1 MMLNANMQKMYYA
14 NQDKLVPIYETDE
27 DGNILYYEDEDGNK
41 YPYDTGEVEIVYGEP
56 TEFFGNISMSSS
68 GEAEPVEYGIDI
80 SSYSAI
86 LVLGKGLIPLTENSL
101 IWHTTEPTRGTNGYV
116 DEYSADYKVVKVSP
130 SLNTDKYVL
139 QRVVK

>member
-1 MMLNANMQKMYYA
+1 MMMLNANMQKMYYA
-14 NQDKLVPIYETDE
+14 NQDKLVPIYETYIDE
-27 DGNILYYEDEDGNK
+27 EGNEYQL
-41 YPYDTGEVEIVYGEP
+41 DTGEVELVYGEP
-56 TEFFGNISMSSS
+56 IEFFGNISMSSS

-80 SSYSAI
+80 SAYSAI

-101 IWHTTEPTRGTNGYV
+101 IWHTTEPTRDTNGYV